1 MVDLISFDI
10 YLLGLKDPSPAG
22 RSEFAGA
29 MARLTGRPAAEFL
42 PALANRSE
50 PLFRGISQY
59 RARAVAGAMEEA
71 GVRIEIRP
79 NAGGAAAEGGERVGD
94 QCPRCQFEVAP
105 GGVECPR
112 CGLVFAK
119 WEREQVQRMQRERR
133 LEEALTKAL
142 QVRREWDERA
152 KRFLETH
159 PLPADAE
166 TLFAAILNRE
176 EIPFLLLRSEE
187 GPILLTS
194 RRLLG
199 KQGELSLSVPYELVA
214 DVDLGSKLVVRKDR
228 VRLQLT
234 LHGPLPV
241 GDKPSK
247 TLSWQLEKDSAFF
260 GDVVMDWAFARK
272 FLCGSCGAPEIDFRL
287 DGSEVRARCM
297 RCATDHEIDLDEALA
312 IPLIQD

>member
-1 MVDLISFDI
+1 MADLISFDI
-10 YLLGLKDPSPAG
+10 YLLGLKDPSPSG
-22 RSEFAGA
+22 RSRFASA
-29 MARLTGRPAAEFL
+29 MARLTGRPAGEFL
-42 PALANRSE
+42 PALTNRAE

-59 RARAVAGAMEEA
+59 RARSVAEAMEEA

-79 NAGGAAAEGGERVGD
+79 NTVGTGSEGATRADSE
-94 QCPRCQFEVAP
+94 CPRCHFSTEP
-105 GGVECPR
+105 GAVECPR

-119 WEREQVQRMQRERR
+119 WEREQIQKMQRDRR

-152 KRFLETH
+152 KRFLDTH
-159 PLPADAE
+159 PLPAEAT
-166 TLFAAILNRE
+166 TLFEKELGRE

-199 KQGELSLSVPYELVA
+199 RLGEETLSVPYELVA
-214 DVDLGSKLVVRKDR
+214 DVDVGSKLVVRKDR

-234 LHGPLPV
+234 LHGPMAV
-241 GDKPSK
+241 GAKSTK
-247 TLSWQLEKDSAFF
+247 TLAWQLDKESAFF
-260 GDVVMDWAFARK
+260 NDVIMDWSFARK
-272 FLCGSCGAPEIDFRL
+272 FLCGSCGAPELDFRL
-287 DGSEVRARCM
+287 QGAEVRARCM
-297 RCATDHEIDLDEALA
+297 RCATDHEIDLAEALA